1 MRTRPSPALTTGF
14 FLGPAL
20 WLASA
25 AALLPAT
32 AQAGDLALSGYTSY
46 YAYSYAK
53 LYVDASFRYDSGEA
67 QCYCGVLD
75 SLGHGPGGNSASGGY
90 LLNYSNDQALVSP
103 MNITAY
109 QTVEAGTMSIV
120 GSVAVQG
127 DSISHALATHVGN
140 KPDWD
145 YRFLAVKDLDFT
157 FNYDLRLTGTPLA
170 PTLLVDGV
178 SLLAPQAGVGTVT
191 AHLAAGS
198 MHQVVL
204 QNALVL
210 DKYFF
215 TPGAESAGM
224 VMFADWTLTESITT
238 SVPEPGSWVLALQ
251 GLALLGW
258 AARRR
263 RLDVR

>member
-1 MRTRPSPALTTGF
+1 MRHVLPLRLTSRVVPRGS
-14 FLGPAL
+14 GPAG
-20 WLASA
+20 AR
-25 AALLPAT
+25 
-32 AQAGDLALSGYTSY
+32 LSLRG
-46 YAYSYAK
+46 
-53 LYVDASFRYDSGEA
+53 
-67 QCYCGVLD
+67 
-75 SLGHGPGGNSASGGY
+75 SGGY
-90 LLNYSNDQALVSP
+90 LLNYINDQALVSP

-109 QTVEAGTMSIV
+109 QTVAAGTMSIV

-224 VMFADWTLTESITT
+224 VMFADWTLTESITA